1 MQINNFPNWN
11 KSLVGAVFFVAVLLA
26 SSSVLGAGVP
36 KITGNPVIVTPDL
49 LEWPAEFEQAK
60 PYLTEPTANRLAD
73 LHGQVKD
80 CDIVLST
87 AGNYHMALKELWNDV
102 YLKDYVKDL
111 DIKTWYY
118 TTSPPISP
126 PQISNEIVQFGNL
139 NMGCKPQVAAG
150 PGKLMKKLVK
160 MGVTEGKPIKFLKNN
175 GNVILVKKG
184 NPKNIKTVWDLGR
197 KDVTLVTPNPE
208 MEPGSFGNFSGSIY
222 NIAKK
227 DANPPKGMTAEKLFN
242 SIFNADQTG
251 CSTKQG
257 DDKRCSWVSGKRIMH
272 REQPWAVYSGNA
284 DAGFIF
290 YHLAL
295 YFTRAF
301 PDEFEIVP
309 LGGTAEKP
317 DPLPGNKVGVLS
329 VVKIKGDWSEK
340 QKAAQNKLVEA
351 FQSDMFTK
359 ILASHGINRP

>member
-11 KSLVGAVFFVAVLLA
+11 KSLVGAVFFVAGLLA